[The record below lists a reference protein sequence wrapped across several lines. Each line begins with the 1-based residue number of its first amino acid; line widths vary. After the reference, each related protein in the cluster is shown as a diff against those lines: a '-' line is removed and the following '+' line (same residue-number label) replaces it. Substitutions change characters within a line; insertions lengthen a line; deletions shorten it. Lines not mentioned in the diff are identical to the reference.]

1 MAASVQAAV
10 TGLAGITYRASR
22 QVVVLAGDVWVEGSD
37 VLLATAVN
45 GVAAVSSA
53 TASAVVTAVR
63 GVPGYGGA
71 AASVDD
77 LKLGN
82 RRVTA
87 TRIVAPV
94 TLDNGDL

>member
-1 MAASVQAAV
+1 MAATVEAAV
-10 TGLAGITYRASR
+10 AGLAGITYRASR
-22 QVVVLAGDVWVEGSD
+22 PVVVLAGDVWVEGSD

-45 GVAAVSSA
+45 GVAVVSSA
-53 TASAVVTAVR
+53 TAAAVVTAVR

-71 AASVDD
+71 SSSSDD

-87 TRIVAPV
+87 TRIVAPAV
-94 TLDNGDL
+94 LDNGDL